1 MLDRTLA
8 RVQAGDYA
16 AGATLQLYTKDLGI
30 TQEAG
35 AAHGITL
42 PVLAHAAAFLREA
55 IAEGLGAQDIAAL
68 RLRYPAAP
76 G

>member
-1 MLDRTLA
+1 
-8 RVQAGDYA
+8 
-16 AGATLQLYTKDLGI
+16 
-30 TQEAG
+30 
-35 AAHGITL
+35 
-42 PVLAHAAAFLREA
+42 VLAHAAAFLREA